1 MKIVKFI
8 IENYKALKGKFEFTP
23 QGSNF
28 ILMGPNGAGKTSA
41 GRALIDVVTKNLP
54 SRPVHDG
61 ENQGY
66 IEYLFDNGQ
75 KLLCK
80 LSEDGSSKIELITS
94 DGLKIAT
101 PKELF
106 KKLSGNAMD
115 FDIDEFMAM
124 APKPRR
130 ELLEK
135 IVGINFNDI
144 NAREAE
150 LVEDRRVANAAVKAA
165 KARVKPYNKELAAAE
180 EVDASTALAKLQEAN
195 EFNAQIEKVKSGLKL
210 REDKVATIDQKIASI
225 QQQIAE
231 LQAEKEKFQSEVIAG
246 NEWLKENEPFDDNEL
261 KRLTTLIEKADQI
274 KDAKRLAKEAEE
286 AEELE
291 AKAEAI
297 EKSIV
302 SLRESKLKAIQNCV
316 LPADGMKFH
325 PDGDGLLID
334 GLPFESNQVAA
345 SRKLIAAIQIA
356 TAMLGDIRYLHFD
369 GAALD
374 KKNCEE
380 ILAWAEHNDLQLCI
394 ERPIWEG
401 GEGVKME
408 IIDNTGEAVT
418 EQPKAKSTAKPT
430 KAEEPTKT
438 EDSNSNSSQT
448 KSLPWD

>member
-1 MKIVKFI
+1 MRIVKFI
-8 IENYKALKGKFEFTP
+8 IENYKALKGKWEFTP
-23 QGSNF
+23 AGSNF
-28 ILMGPNGAGKTSA
+28 ILLGPNGAGKTSA

-54 SRPVHDG
+54 SRPVHEG
-61 ENQGY
+61 EQQGY

-80 LSEDGSSKIELITS
+80 LSEDGSPKIELITS
-94 DGLKIAT
+94 EGLKIAT

-115 FDIDEFMAM
+115 FDIDEFMNM
-124 APKPRR
+124 QPKPRR

-135 IVGINFNDI
+135 IVGLDLTDANTM
-144 NAREAE
+144 EAQ
-150 LVEDRRVANAAVKAA
+150 LTEDRRVANAAVKAA
-165 KARVKPYNKELAAAE
+165 KARIKPYDKDLAGAE
-180 EVDASTALAKLQEAN
+180 DVDASQALAKLKEAN
-195 EFNAQIEKVKSGLKL
+195 DTNAQVAKVQSGVKL
-210 REDKVATIDQKIASI
+210 REEKVASINQKIA
-225 QQQIAE
+225 E
-231 LQAEKEKFQSEVIAG
+231 LEAEKEKFESEITAG
-246 NEWLKENEPFDDNEL
+246 NEWLAENEPVHENEL

-274 KDAKRLAKEAEE
+274 KEAKRLAQEEKEAR
-286 AEELE
+286 ELE
-291 AKAEAI
+291 RKAEQIERAI
-297 EKSIV
+297 TD
-302 SLRESKLKAIQNCV
+302 LRDKKLKSIQNCV
-316 LPADGMKFH
+316 LPAEGMKFH

-380 ILAWAEHNDLQLCI
+380 ILAWAEQNDLQLCI
-394 ERPIWEG
+394 ERPVWEG

-408 IIDNTGEAVT
+408 IIDNTADRTVEA
-418 EQPKAKSTAKPT
+418 EIEKPKRTAAKST

-438 EDSNSNSSQT
+438 EDTKPNSSSP
-448 KSLPWD
+448 KSTLPWD